1 MHFITV
7 EIQGDAK
14 KNKKF
19 WLTKFRGPTNLD
31 VLK

>member
-14 KNKKF
+14 KIKSSGSQSLGVPQI
-19 WLTKFRGPTNLD
+19 WMS
-31 VLK
+31 